1 MCLLQEQVVSGDKK
15 SEFKAEAASQINRAV
30 IVLSV
35 RKGEVKLVMFTCSK
49 VTVFFFGFIY
59 IYIFFSSLAVLLKT
73 DMRETEQLLKA
84 SGLSNP

>member
-59 IYIFFSSLAVLLKT
+59 IYIFFLAL
-73 DMRETEQLLKA
+73 
-84 SGLSNP
+84 

>member
-49 VTVFFFGFIY
+49 VTVLFWVY